1 MDLLLLNDALR
12 RVAGEGAAVTLRLP
26 YLPYARQDR
35 VTVAGE
41 PLSVK
46 VFCTLINAMK
56 FDRVVVAD
64 PHSTV
69 APALLDRVEIE
80 SAEGF
85 LGQVL
90 ALPEFVG
97 GVALVAPD
105 AGAHKRVLALGERF
119 GAPVV
124 CCAKLRNTATGKLSG
139 ARVLDE
145 VPDLPLLV
153 VDDICDGGGT
163 FVALAALLR
172 RHSDRPLGLYVTHG
186 LCTKGVA
193 PLRDYARLYTAYPRD
208 PRSGRRAATSSRPST
223 RRRRRPSRRESEST
237 LNNPTQ
243 SSRTM
248 STLNPLTQIDF
259 YKSGHIFQYPAGTE
273 SVYSNFTARSDRLAP
288 VLRSGLAPFEGKVV
302 FVGLQGFV
310 KEFLIQAFDA
320 GFFRLPKAQAVRQY
334 RRRMDNALGP
344 GAVPVDHIAALHD
357 LGYLPVRI
365 KALPEGSRVNIKV
378 PLFTVRET
386 RKEFAW
392 LTNYLETVLSNFNWK
407 PITVA
412 TIAHEYRR
420 LLEAYADLTGADA
433 AFIDWQAHDFSARGL
448 SGPEDSMRAGFAH
461 LCSFT
466 GTDTVAA
473 IDYAEQYYGADSD
486 RELVGGSV
494 PATEHSV
501 MSMGGKLDE
510 IGTFRRLITEVYP
523 RASCPS
529 CPTPGT
535 SGRSSPSTPPR

>member
-90 ALPEFVG
+90 ALPEFAG

-163 FVALAALLR
+163 FVALVALLR

-208 PRSGRRAATSSRPST
+208 PRSGRRARHLPGH
-223 RRRRRPSRRESEST
+223 RR
-237 LNNPTQ
+237 
-243 SSRTM
+243 
-248 STLNPLTQIDF
+248 
-259 YKSGHIFQYPAGTE
+259 
-273 SVYSNFTARSDRLAP
+273 
-288 VLRSGLAPFEGKVV
+288 
-302 FVGLQGFV
+302 
-310 KEFLIQAFDA
+310 
-320 GFFRLPKAQAVRQY
+320 
-334 RRRMDNALGP
+334 
-344 GAVPVDHIAALHD
+344 GAAIAA
-357 LGYLPVRI
+357 
-365 KALPEGSRVNIKV
+365 
-378 PLFTVRET
+378 
-386 RKEFAW
+386 
-392 LTNYLETVLSNFNWK
+392 
-407 PITVA
+407 
-412 TIAHEYRR
+412 
-420 LLEAYADLTGADA
+420 
-433 AFIDWQAHDFSARGL
+433 
-448 SGPEDSMRAGFAH
+448 
-461 LCSFT
+461 
-466 GTDTVAA
+466 
-473 IDYAEQYYGADSD
+473 
-486 RELVGGSV
+486 
-494 PATEHSV
+494 
-501 MSMGGKLDE
+501 
-510 IGTFRRLITEVYP
+510 
-523 RASCPS
+523 
-529 CPTPGT
+529 
-535 SGRSSPSTPPR
+535 

>member
-1 MDLLLLNDALR
+1 M
-12 RVAGEGAAVTLRLP
+12 TLRLP

-208 PRSGRRAATSSRPST
+208 PALWTPRGASSRPST

-237 LNNPTQ
+237 LNNPTVEQ
-243 SSRTM
+243 NHVHPES
-248 STLNPLTQIDF
+248 LTQIDF

-448 SGPEDSMRAGFAH
+448 SGPGIPCAPASPTCVRSRA
-461 LCSFT
+461 
-466 GTDTVAA
+466 
-473 IDYAEQYYGADSD
+473 
-486 RELVGGSV
+486 
-494 PATEHSV
+494 
-501 MSMGGKLDE
+501 
-510 IGTFRRLITEVYP
+510 
-523 RASCPS
+523 
-529 CPTPGT
+529 PTPW
-535 SGRSSPSTPPR
+535 RPSTTPSSTTAPIPTANWWAAACRRPSTA

>member
-90 ALPEFVG
+90 ALPELWR
-97 GVALVAPD
+97 GVALAPD

-163 FVALAALLR
+163 FVALAALR
-172 RHSDRPLGLYVTHG
+172 AAQRPAAGPVRDAWPVHQ
-186 LCTKGVA
+186 GVA

-208 PRSGRRAATSSRPST
+208 PALWTPRG
-223 RRRRRPSRRESEST
+223 
-237 LNNPTQ
+237 
-243 SSRTM
+243 
-248 STLNPLTQIDF
+248 D
-259 YKSGHIFQYPAGTE
+259 IFQAID
-273 SVYSNFTARSDRLAP
+273 AAP
-288 VLRSGLAPFEGKVV
+288 
-302 FVGLQGFV
+302 
-310 KEFLIQAFDA
+310 QA
-320 GFFRLPKAQAVRQY
+320 
-334 RRRMDNALGP
+334 
-344 GAVPVDHIAALHD
+344 IAA
-357 LGYLPVRI
+357 
-365 KALPEGSRVNIKV
+365 
-378 PLFTVRET
+378 
-386 RKEFAW
+386 
-392 LTNYLETVLSNFNWK
+392 
-407 PITVA
+407 
-412 TIAHEYRR
+412 
-420 LLEAYADLTGADA
+420 
-433 AFIDWQAHDFSARGL
+433 
-448 SGPEDSMRAGFAH
+448 
-461 LCSFT
+461 
-466 GTDTVAA
+466 
-473 IDYAEQYYGADSD
+473 
-486 RELVGGSV
+486 
-494 PATEHSV
+494 
-501 MSMGGKLDE
+501 
-510 IGTFRRLITEVYP
+510 
-523 RASCPS
+523 
-529 CPTPGT
+529 
-535 SGRSSPSTPPR
+535 

>member
-243 SSRTM
+243 SRQNHVHPESPDPDR
-248 STLNPLTQIDF
+248 LLQERPHLPVPGRHRERLLELHGAF
-259 YKSGHIFQYPAGTE
+259 RPAG
-273 SVYSNFTARSDRLAP
+273 
-288 VLRSGLAPFEGKVV
+288 
-302 FVGLQGFV
+302 
-310 KEFLIQAFDA
+310 A
-320 GFFRLPKAQAVRQY
+320 GA
-334 RRRMDNALGP
+334 ALGP
-344 GAVPVDHIAALHD
+344 GAVRRQGGVRGPAGLRQGVPDPGLRRRLLPPAQGAGRAPVPAPHGQRPGPTGAVPVDHIAALHD

-392 LTNYLETVLSNFNWK
+392 LTNYLETVLSTSTGSRSRWPPSPMNIDACWK
-407 PITVA
+407 PT
-412 TIAHEYRR
+412 
-420 LLEAYADLTGADA
+420 
-433 AFIDWQAHDFSARGL
+433 
-448 SGPEDSMRAGFAH
+448 
-461 LCSFT
+461 
-466 GTDTVAA
+466 
-473 IDYAEQYYGADSD
+473 
-486 RELVGGSV
+486 
-494 PATEHSV
+494 
-501 MSMGGKLDE
+501 
-510 IGTFRRLITEVYP
+510 
-523 RASCPS
+523 
-529 CPTPGT
+529 PT
-535 SGRSSPSTPPR
+535 

>member
-1 MDLLLLNDALR
+1 MSDFSRIELSYAGGDGQAVAHPVRFLGFPGGERHVWIGEGAGGAGRAYTIDARIYSSDAVMDLLLLNDALR

-208 PRSGRRAATSSRPST
+208 PALWTPRGDIFQAIDAA
-223 RRRRRPSRRESEST
+223 RRRPSRRESEST

-248 STLNPLTQIDF
+248 STLNP
-259 YKSGHIFQYPAGTE
+259 
-273 SVYSNFTARSDRLAP
+273 
-288 VLRSGLAPFEGKVV
+288 
-302 FVGLQGFV
+302 
-310 KEFLIQAFDA
+310 
-320 GFFRLPKAQAVRQY
+320 
-334 RRRMDNALGP
+334 
-344 GAVPVDHIAALHD
+344 
-357 LGYLPVRI
+357 
-365 KALPEGSRVNIKV
+365 
-378 PLFTVRET
+378 
-386 RKEFAW
+386 
-392 LTNYLETVLSNFNWK
+392 
-407 PITVA
+407 
-412 TIAHEYRR
+412 
-420 LLEAYADLTGADA
+420 
-433 AFIDWQAHDFSARGL
+433 
-448 SGPEDSMRAGFAH
+448 
-461 LCSFT
+461 
-466 GTDTVAA
+466 
-473 IDYAEQYYGADSD
+473 
-486 RELVGGSV
+486 
-494 PATEHSV
+494 
-501 MSMGGKLDE
+501 
-510 IGTFRRLITEVYP
+510 
-523 RASCPS
+523 
-529 CPTPGT
+529 
-535 SGRSSPSTPPR
+535 

>member
-1 MDLLLLNDALR
+1 M
-12 RVAGEGAAVTLRLP
+12 TLRLP

-85 LGQVL
+85 LGQCWPCL
-90 ALPEFVG
+90 NSRAAWRWWRRMP
-97 GVALVAPD
+97 
-105 AGAHKRVLALGERF
+105 AHKRVLALGERF

-223 RRRRRPSRRESEST
+223 RRRRRHRGV
-237 LNNPTQ
+237 NP
-243 SSRTM
+243 
-248 STLNPLTQIDF
+248 NP
-259 YKSGHIFQYPAGTE
+259 H
-273 SVYSNFTARSDRLAP
+273 
-288 VLRSGLAPFEGKVV
+288 
-302 FVGLQGFV
+302 
-310 KEFLIQAFDA
+310 
-320 GFFRLPKAQAVRQY
+320 
-334 RRRMDNALGP
+334 
-344 GAVPVDHIAALHD
+344 
-357 LGYLPVRI
+357 
-365 KALPEGSRVNIKV
+365 
-378 PLFTVRET
+378 
-386 RKEFAW
+386 
-392 LTNYLETVLSNFNWK
+392 
-407 PITVA
+407 
-412 TIAHEYRR
+412 
-420 LLEAYADLTGADA
+420 
-433 AFIDWQAHDFSARGL
+433 
-448 SGPEDSMRAGFAH
+448 
-461 LCSFT
+461 
-466 GTDTVAA
+466 
-473 IDYAEQYYGADSD
+473 
-486 RELVGGSV
+486 
-494 PATEHSV
+494 
-501 MSMGGKLDE
+501 
-510 IGTFRRLITEVYP
+510 
-523 RASCPS
+523 
-529 CPTPGT
+529 
-535 SGRSSPSTPPR
+535 